1 MRISLI
7 IVRTSGCFRNQLE
20 FTVFSSYRDIRQM
33 TARRKAAGR
42 IMRNRNVAGIALA
55 VTATALLL
63 ATELPQGL
71 AKAAGGSAALAELA
85 ARSPGMRVGGVALK
99 AKTPR
104 AALAP
109 IAAAAPGPG
118 ASVPGNAVA
127 SVLGTGVGPEGPIP
141 TSGPV
146 GSPGFSHGF
155 LTPGV
160 PGILGPG
167 SGPGSTPNTDFG
179 GISSPP
185 IGGGAIIAPGGGGGG
200 GSGGGTPG
208 AGITPPGG
216 GGAPGGGV
224 IAPPAPLPSAGA
236 IPEPSIWLMLMAGF
250 GAIGSAMRR
259 SRRVRLA

>member
-1 MRISLI
+1 
-7 IVRTSGCFRNQLE
+7 
-20 FTVFSSYRDIRQM
+20 M

-42 IMRNRNVAGIALA
+42 IMRNRNVAGISLA

-109 IAAAAPGPG
+109 AAAAAPGPG
-118 ASVPGNAVA
+118 APVPGNAVA

-185 IGGGAIIAPGGGGGG
+185 IGGGAIIAPGGGGSGG
-200 GSGGGTPG
+200 GGGGGGGTPG

-259 SRRVRLA
+259 SRRARLA

>member
-1 MRISLI
+1 
-7 IVRTSGCFRNQLE
+7 
-20 FTVFSSYRDIRQM
+20 M
-33 TARRKAAGR
+33 TARREAAGR

-55 VTATALLL
+55 VTAAALLL
-63 ATELPQGL
+63 ATEVPQGL

-109 IAAAAPGPG
+109 IAAAAPGAG
-118 ASVPGNAVA
+118 APVPGNAVA

-146 GSPGFSHGF
+146 GSAGFSNGF

-167 SGPGSTPNTDFG
+167 SGTGSAPNIDFG

-200 GSGGGTPG
+200 GGGGTPG
-208 AGITPPGG
+208 AGIAPPGG

-224 IAPPAPLPSAGA
+224 IAPPTPLPSAGA
-236 IPEPSIWLMLMAGF
+236 IPEPSIWLMLIAGF